1 MSRRFELERRRSD
14 VALVPGDALASPAPR
29 ERTLRASRMLLVGA
43 SLLLVAACQ
52 KEAAPSV
59 QSEPPREPAAA
70 AAAAAAAP
78 AAVAATAAG
87 SVATPSAA
95 ASRSTSAAPAEA
107 APSAAVA
114 AGSAAPSNAAAG
126 SVGLAKYEPT
136 PASGKPSASPAADSP
151 TKPASGQPIQ
161 GAAVSE
167 EPFSIWLQ
175 AVSPIAAGSAA
186 TVEAVLVAKP
196 PYHCNAEYPHKF
208 KLAAAPS
215 GLTYPETTVK
225 GAKVTAEKS
234 VLPIVVQAQSPGK
247 AKVSGTLSFSV
258 CNEERCL
265 VEKRDLAVELE
276 VK

>member
-1 MSRRFELERRRSD
+1 
-14 VALVPGDALASPAPR
+14 
-29 ERTLRASRMLLVGA
+29 
-43 SLLLVAACQ
+43 
-52 KEAAPSV
+52 
-59 QSEPPREPAAA
+59 
-70 AAAAAAAP
+70 
-78 AAVAATAAG
+78 
-87 SVATPSAA
+87 
-95 ASRSTSAAPAEA
+95 
-107 APSAAVA
+107 
-114 AGSAAPSNAAAG
+114 
-126 SVGLAKYEPT
+126 VGLAKYEPSAAAAGSK
-136 PASGKPSASPAADSP
+136 ASAAEAKAAAPSASPAADG
-151 TKPASGQPIQ
+151 PAKTAPGQPIQ

-196 PYHCNAEYPHKF
+196 PYHCNADYPHKF

-234 VLPIVVQAQSPGK
+234 VLPIPVQAQSPGK

-258 CNEERCL
+258 CDEERCL
-265 VEKRDLAVELE
+265 VEKRELAVDLE